1 MKIVQPPTTGIT
13 PSSDEAVRQKF
24 LHVLGISNRTK
35 EWENLEKE
43 THSVP
48 PITPATTAGSGDK
61 EWTHPRMQNLAITQ
75 EPLKYNPREALELT
89 PEKRR
94 KKISGDSSQA
104 KPKKRC
110 NFNETVEVVPIPM
123 RNEYSNRVKSRLWSN
138 AMEIH
143 ENAARN
149 ALEFASEGWDWRNV
163 VEDDEM
169 YICSASGELVH
180 PIHYEPSQGQ
190 ALYFSQTVPPSSP
203 ETSSAWSVIREEG
216 GM

>member
-1 MKIVQPPTTGIT
+1 MKIVHPSTPAIK

-24 LHVLGISNRTK
+24 LNVLGISSRTK
-35 EWENLEKE
+35 EWDNFEKE
-43 THSVP
+43 SLSA
-48 PITPATTAGSGDK
+48 TPTTAATTAGSGDK

-94 KKISGDSSQA
+94 KKSSGDSSQA

-123 RNEYSNRVKSRLWSN
+123 RNEYSNRVKSRLWNN

-180 PIHYEPSQGQ
+180 PIHYEPSSQEQ
-190 ALYFSQTVPPSSP
+190 SLSFSQTVPSSTP
-203 ETSSAWSVIREEG
+203 ESSSA
-216 GM
+216 